1 MNGTFEGERW
11 ITFSKVN
18 GVFERERYVQSL
30 LYVET
35 WKINGLY
42 KEERRVG
49 RSVSFKVNGF
59 EGGKYVRM
67 FTICSMHVHKTKKIT
82 KWWKQINEFL

>member
-49 RSVSFKVNGF
+49 RWSV
-59 EGGKYVRM
+59 
-67 FTICSMHVHKTKKIT
+67 CWKKC
-82 KWWKQINEFL
+82 